1 MVLNIKSFAGMC
13 CAIVLGALSV
23 VPQANAQDAA
33 AKKSAN
39 TGVYL
44 AVLDTDA
51 VFVNAKAMQSI
62 HEQMAKFQ
70 ADLQTTIDKE
80 KADVKKAEEELLA
93 QRPLLA
99 ADVFAE
105 KRKQFQ
111 ERIVKL
117 QREVQESN
125 LKLNTVRTDANKKV
139 SDVFRAVVADIVKVN
154 GITVVFQK
162 GQVVFA
168 DSKLDITSLVLTDL
182 DKRLP
187 SVQVAS
193 PKK

>member
-1 MVLNIKSFAGMC
+1 MNIKSFAGMC
-13 CAIVLGALSV
+13 CAIVLGALSII
-23 VPQANAQDAA
+23 PQANAQDAA
-33 AKKSAN
+33 ANKAASA
-39 TGVYL
+39 GVYL

-51 VFVNAKAMQSI
+51 VFVNAKAMQTI

-139 SDVFRAVVADIVKVN
+139 TDVFRAVVADIVKIN

-162 GQVVFA
+162 GQVVFS
-168 DSKLDITSLVLTDL
+168 DPKLDITNLVLIDL

-187 SVQVAS
+187 SVKVAS

>member
-1 MVLNIKSFAGMC
+1 M
-13 CAIVLGALSV
+13 SV

-33 AKKSAN
+33 AKKVAN

-51 VFVNAKAMQSI
+51 VFVNAKSMQSI

-70 ADLQTTIDKE
+70 ADLQSTIDKE
-80 KADVKKAEEELLA
+80 KADVKKAEEELLT

-111 ERIVKL
+111 DRIVKL

-139 SDVFRAVVADIVKVN
+139 TDVFRAVVADIVKIN

-162 GQVVFA
+162 GQVVFS
-168 DSKLDITSLVLTDL
+168 DPKLDITNLVLIDL